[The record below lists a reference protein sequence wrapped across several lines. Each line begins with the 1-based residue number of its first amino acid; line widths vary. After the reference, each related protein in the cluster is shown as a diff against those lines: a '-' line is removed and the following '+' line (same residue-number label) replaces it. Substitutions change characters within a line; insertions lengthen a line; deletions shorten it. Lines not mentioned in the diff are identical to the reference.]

1 MASSF
6 HHVFKWDNTGT
17 TPAGGSDDDS
27 GICPA
32 IGASPTKNYSKTFV
46 MPSQAKD
53 FVFAAI
59 CTFCDCKMSIEMSPD
74 GVNWCDCVDAA
85 QDACKDI
92 SCSVAVGSCTTK
104 VVNAPM
110 MQYVRVALHDGSATG
125 GSCKVT
131 VHWTTF

>member
-1 MASSF
+1 MASAF
-6 HHVFKWDNTGT
+6 HHVFKWDNTAMG
-17 TPAGGSDDDS
+17 GGSDDDS
-27 GICPA
+27 GKCPA
-32 IGASPTKNYSKTFV
+32 IGDTSPAKNYSKTFV
-46 MPSQAKD
+46 MPSQSKD
-53 FVFAAI
+53 FAFCAI

-92 SCSVAVGSCTTK
+92 SCSVAAGTCNCK

-110 MQYVRVALHDGSATG
+110 MQYVRVVLHDGSASG
-125 GSCKVT
+125 GACKVT